1 MTPAGASN
9 ANAPPAANSKGDAA
23 MTRSVSRPA
32 PRFVD
37 STDGV
42 RVAVYE
48 EGNLDGPTLILVHG
62 WPDSHV
68 VWDSVVAQLAERFH
82 LVRYDNRGVSP
93 TSAPKRAASYTTVRY
108 ADDFSAVADAVAP
121 GRRVHVVAHD
131 WGSTGM
137 WEYLSRPEA
146 AERVASFTSLSG
158 PSIDHVHRYVIDGLK
173 RPYRIRRLGRALNQ
187 FARLSYMILLSVP
200 VVGPVF
206 VRTFIA
212 EGLRQFQRIAEG
224 IPADRLLHS
233 DTYRTDA
240 ARSVKVY
247 RANYFRALLTK
258 RTPRVVDVPVQLIV
272 NAGDAFIRPFVY
284 DEIAPWVPTLWRREL
299 RAGHWSPM
307 SHPHVVARAVAQL
320 VDHVDGG
327 PSDRELRRV
336 RVGVPREHFSDT
348 LISVTG
354 AGSGIGRETALAFAR
369 EGAELVVSD
378 IDGAGAKATAAAIE
392 AAGGVAHAYRL
403 DVSDADAVERFADEV
418 CATYGVPDI
427 VVNNAGV
434 GQAGRFLD
442 TPRDEWDRVLD
453 VNLGGVVNGCRAFA
467 RRLVERG
474 TGGHIVNVASMASY
488 APLQSLNAYCTSKAA
503 VYMFSDCLRAELD
516 GAGIGLT
523 TICPST
529 VDTNIVRDTRIH
541 APADRTGDVAG
552 RRGQLQKLFAMR
564 RYGPDKAAKAIVAAV
579 KANKAIRPVMPEA
592 YFVYGVSRVL
602 PQALRST
609 ARGRVL

>member
-1 MTPAGASN
+1 M
-9 ANAPPAANSKGDAA
+9 
-23 MTRSVSRPA
+23 SRPA

-37 STDGV
+37 STDGA
-42 RVAVYE
+42 RIAVYE
-48 EGNLDGPTLILVHG
+48 QGNTDGPTVVLVHG

-68 VWDSVVAQLAERFH
+68 VWDGVAAELADHFH
-82 LVRYDNRGVSP
+82 VVRYDNRGVSP
-93 TSAPKRAASYTTVRY
+93 TSAPKRASAYTTAHY
-108 ADDFSAVADAVAP
+108 ADDFAAVTAAVAP
-121 GRRVHVVAHD
+121 GQRVHVVAHD

-137 WEYLSRPEA
+137 WEYLTRAEA

-158 PSIDHVHRYVIDGLK
+158 PSVDHVYRYVIDGLK
-173 RPYRIRRLGRALNQ
+173 RPYRIRRLGRALSQ
-187 FARLSYMILLSVP
+187 FARLTYMILLSVP
-200 VVGPVF
+200 LLAPVL
-206 VRTFIA
+206 VRAFIA
-212 EGLRQFQRIAEG
+212 EGLRQYQRVGEKV
-224 IPADRLLHS
+224 PADRLLHS
-233 DTYRTDA
+233 DTYHADA

-247 RANYFRALLTK
+247 RANYFRSILS
-258 RTPRVVDVPVQLIV
+258 PRPVRPVEVPVQLIV
-272 NAGDAFIRPFVY
+272 NTGDAFIRPYAY
-284 DEIAPWVPTLWRREL
+284 DEIGQWVPRLWRREL

-307 SHPHVVARAVAQL
+307 SHAPVIARAVTELAE
-320 VDHVDGG
+320 HVDGG
-327 PSDRELRRV
+327 PASRELRRA
-336 RVGVPREHFSDT
+336 RVGESGEYFSDT
-348 LISVTG
+348 LVSVTG

-378 IDGAGAKATAAAIE
+378 IDEARAKETAAAIE
-392 AAGGVAHAYRL
+392 AAGGTAHAYRL

-418 CATYGVPDI
+418 CAAHGVPDI

-442 TPRDEWDRVLD
+442 TPRDQWDRVLD

-516 GAGIGLT
+516 EAGIGLT

-529 VDTNIVRDTRIH
+529 VNTNIVRDTRIH

-552 RRGQLQKLFAMR
+552 RRGQLQKMFALR